1 MFTFSLQKSLFT
13 FAFFALMTT
22 TSYASKS
29 IEEKTETYNPVP
41 SIMHHISDSH
51 EWHFWGEG
59 ENSFTIALP
68 IILYTN
74 TLHVFMSSEF
84 HHNEDGHHVV
94 ENKGNKFVNFHGK
107 IYLLNNGELT
117 AQFDEHHQIHQSSL
131 SHHLHRVCHH
141 QCPNIPVPRL
151 GLLGVCLQGEVQLS
165 VAEAP
170 LSQYCFCT

>member
-107 IYLLNNGELT
+107 IYLLNNGE
-117 AQFDEHHQIHQSSL
+117 
-131 SHHLHRVCHH
+131 
-141 QCPNIPVPRL
+141 
-151 GLLGVCLQGEVQLS
+151 
-165 VAEAP
+165 
-170 LSQYCFCT
+170 